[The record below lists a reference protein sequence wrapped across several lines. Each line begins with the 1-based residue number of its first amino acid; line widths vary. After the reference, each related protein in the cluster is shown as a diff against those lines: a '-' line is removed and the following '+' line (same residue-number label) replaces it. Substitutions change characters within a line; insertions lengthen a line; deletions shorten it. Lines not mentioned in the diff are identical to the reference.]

1 VVGVLD
7 VVPRVVML
15 FSSVDTKKQLVCQ
28 RSTET
33 RVMLAV
39 ELHDSTATGSIKL
52 MIVLRYSSR
61 FRSTAS

>member
-1 VVGVLD
+1 
-7 VVPRVVML
+7 
-15 FSSVDTKKQLVCQ
+15 
-28 RSTET
+28 
-33 RVMLAV
+33 MLAV